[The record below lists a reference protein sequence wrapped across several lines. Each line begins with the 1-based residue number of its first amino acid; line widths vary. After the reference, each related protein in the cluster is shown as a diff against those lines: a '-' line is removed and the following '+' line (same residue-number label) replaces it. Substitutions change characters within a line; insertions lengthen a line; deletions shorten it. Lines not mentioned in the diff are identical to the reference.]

1 VEEMKD
7 PCTTDILDA
16 IDGTIVNIRVKL
28 DPVLTSDPTVNAAEE
43 KQTSKRSLLR
53 YRIEDILAQL
63 NILFSRIE
71 L

>member
-1 VEEMKD
+1 MKD

-28 DPVLTSDPTVNAAEE
+28 DPVLTCDPTENTGED
-43 KQTSKRSLLR
+43 KQARKRSLLR
-53 YRIEDILAQL
+53 NRIEDILFQL

-71 L
+71 M